1 MLWFAEEQGEL
12 LAESGRDAMPDNA
25 PKRVL
30 LLLCRGTEILEASA
44 FLDVMGW
51 AKDEGSIPVEVVTAA
66 LGDRVVACAFG
77 FRLFADRLLPGL
89 SASDFDA
96 LAIPGGFE
104 PYGYYDDAYS
114 PAVQGLIRQ
123 FGELGKPIAT
133 VCVGALPLAK
143 AGLLSGRRATT
154 YHLGEGRRRRQ
165 LAELGAVVV
174 DEPVV
179 QDGPFITS
187 SCPATA
193 VEVALRLLAAVTGN
207 ANADRICRL
216 MGFEDA

>member
-1 MLWFAEEQGEL
+1 
-12 LAESGRDAMPDNA
+12 MPDAA

-30 LLLCRGTEILEASA
+30 LLLCRGTEIIEASA

-51 AKDEGSIPVEVVTAA
+51 ANDEGSTPVAVVTAA
-66 LGDRVVACAFG
+66 TGDLAVTCAFG
-77 FRLFADRLLPGL
+77 ARIMADRLVSGL
-89 SASDFDA
+89 SAPEFDA

-104 PYGYYDDAYS
+104 PYGFYDDAYS

-165 LAELGAVVV
+165 LAALGALVV
-174 DEPVV
+174 DEPIV
-179 QDGPFITS
+179 QDGPYITS

-193 VEVALRLLAAVTGN
+193 VEVALRLLAAVTSS
-207 ANADRICRL
+207 ANADRIRHL
-216 MGFEDA
+216 MGFSGESARNGSPPC

>member
-1 MLWFAEEQGEL
+1 
-12 LAESGRDAMPDNA
+12 MPDDT
-25 PKRVL
+25 PKRVV
-30 LLLCRGTEILEASA
+30 LLLCRGAEILEASA

-51 AKDEGSIPVEVVTAA
+51 ANDEGSTPVEVVTAA
-66 LGDRVVACAFG
+66 TGDPAVTCAFG
-77 FRLFADRLLPGL
+77 ARIVADRLVSGL
-89 SASDFDA
+89 SASEFDA

-104 PYGYYDDAYS
+104 PYGFYDDAHS

-165 LAELGAVVV
+165 LAALGTVVV

-179 QDGPFITS
+179 QDGPFVTS

-193 VEVALRLLAAVTGN
+193 VEVALRLLAAITDE
-207 ANADRICRL
+207 ANAGRIRYL
-216 MGFEDA
+216 MGFSGEPPRSGSPPSRS